1 MRAGTPDI
9 LAMRKTLAAL
19 LTLMVFPAA
28 AQPVRATYEVYAAGM
43 TVLQL
48 EAVFDVAEQGYRVE
62 TRLRTRGM
70 AAAIVPGEQVSR
82 TEGRWEGALALPATY
97 TSEGTWRGRVRRVAL
112 EWQARNPR
120 IAALTPPNEDER
132 EPVTEAQR
140 RGTMDALSALA
151 QLARTVRD
159 TNRCEGAAAVFD
171 GRRRSDYTATSQG
184 IEAIAPW
191 RGGAWAGQA
200 LRCAF
205 EGRQV
210 AGFQRDQARDQAAP
224 QTGTAW
230 IVSPYAGA
238 PPIPV
243 RIEIPSR
250 WFGSATAVLLRA
262 EPSGQ

>member
-1 MRAGTPDI
+1 
-9 LAMRKTLAAL
+9 MRKTLAVL
-19 LTLMVFPAA
+19 LTCLAVPLAAPAS

-48 EAVFDVAEQGYRVE
+48 EAIFDVATEGYRVE

-82 TEGRWEGALALPATY
+82 TEGRWEGALALPASHM
-97 TSEGTWRGRVRRVAL
+97 SEGTWRGRVRRVAL

-120 IAALTPPNEDER
+120 IAALSPPNEDER
-132 EPVTEAQR
+132 EPVTEVQR
-140 RGTMDALSALA
+140 QGTVDALSALA

-159 TNRCEGAAAVFD
+159 THRCEGSAAVFD

-184 IEAIAPW
+184 REAIAPW
-191 RGGAWAGQA
+191 RGAWAGEA
-200 LRCAF
+200 LRCGF

-210 AGFQRDQARDQAAP
+210 AGFQRDQDANGRERGAP
-224 QTGTAW
+224 QAGTAW
-230 IVSPYAGA
+230 IASPYAGA